1 MEKMTK
7 RKLQAIASRKHIL
20 STAMELAVD
29 KGFTQVS
36 IQNICQ
42 KAGVST
48 GAFYHYFKSKEEVV
62 LAWYEGSDARY
73 REEIIPNLMARQDMS
88 AEEKVIKYLFEM
100 ASYAEEV
107 GVATITQLYRA
118 QLGVDNTSFI
128 YGERALPEGLLN
140 LISEGQ
146 EKGEFRRDIQA
157 EEVKEELLI
166 IMRGSILHWCQ
177 CRGNYA
183 LLERAPQTVKR
194 YLSSIKAVK

>member
-20 STAMELAVD
+20 ETAMELAVD

-36 IQNICQ
+36 IQDICK

-73 REEIIPNLMARQDMS
+73 REEIIPSLMAEQDKS
-88 AEEKVIKYLFEM
+88 VEEKIVKYLFEM
-100 ASYAEEV
+100 ALYAEET
-107 GVATITQLYRA
+107 GVMNITQLYRA

-140 LISEGQ
+140 LILEGQ
-146 EKGEFRRDIQA
+146 NKGEFCKNIQA
-157 EEVKEELLI
+157 EEIKEDLLI

-177 CRGNYA
+177 CKGEYS
-183 LLERAPQTVKR
+183 LSERAPQIVKR
-194 YLSSIKAVK
+194 YLSSIKEKM

>member
-7 RKLQAIASRKHIL
+7 RKLQAIASRNHIL
-20 STAMELAVD
+20 TTAMELTVD
-29 KGFTQVS
+29 KGFAQVS
-36 IQNICQ
+36 IQDICQ

-48 GAFYHYFKSKEEVV
+48 GAFYHYFKSKEEIV

-73 REEIIPNLMARQDMS
+73 KEEIIPRLMADQDLTMC
-88 AEEKVIKYLFEM
+88 EKIEQYLYEM

-107 GVATITQLYRA
+107 GVENITQLYRA

-140 LISEGQ
+140 LILEGQ
-146 EKGEFRRDIQA
+146 KTGELCGDIGA
-157 EEVKEELLI
+157 EEIKEELLI

-177 CRGNYA
+177 CKGEYPLTKRSSQ
-183 LLERAPQTVKR
+183 LVRR
-194 YLSSIKAVK
+194 YLFSIKG